1 MTRSLAVLAL
11 LALAGC
17 ESERTIPTRA
27 HPGGETIPCVGVAS
41 KRERPG
47 IDYDLSIRN
56 TFWAI
61 FGVELILPPLMV
73 LHHETFCP
81 IADTSHVSPRR
92 SA

>member
-11 LALAGC
+11 LVLAGC

-27 HPGGETIPCVGVAS
+27 HPEGETIPCIGVAA
-41 KRERPG
+41 KHERPG
-47 IDYDLSIRN
+47 IDYDLSARN
-56 TFWAI
+56 VPWAL
-61 FGVELILPPLMV
+61 FGVEFLAPPVMV

-81 IADTSHVSPRR
+81 IADTSHAIPRR